1 MAVDKTYNGKEAL
14 TRILANSNRDT
25 CRNHEP
31 YKVILL
37 DYRMPIMDGVEVARE
52 VRKLQLNQ
60 KVPSDTRLVLIT
72 GDEELTANKETMR
85 LFDNILVKPIER
97 DKLMELFSKKLKV
110 LI

>member
-52 VRKLQLNQ
+52 VRKL
-60 KVPSDTRLVLIT
+60 
-72 GDEELTANKETMR
+72 
-85 LFDNILVKPIER
+85 
-97 DKLMELFSKKLKV
+97 
-110 LI
+110 